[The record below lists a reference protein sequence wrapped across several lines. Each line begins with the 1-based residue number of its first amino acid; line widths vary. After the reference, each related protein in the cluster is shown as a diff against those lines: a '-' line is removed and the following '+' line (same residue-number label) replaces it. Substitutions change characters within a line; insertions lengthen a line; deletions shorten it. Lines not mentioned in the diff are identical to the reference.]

1 MTHTQIETSRRSPT
15 QAAPAARPAPLEAKS
30 PAVLDGI
37 GATAPFAGNGKCW
50 DPVGFTE
57 RTEDSLMLWYRAA
70 ELKHSRVAML
80 ACTGWLVNQYEL
92 YFPGNLAAGK
102 AFSSLGKNPLEAWA
116 ATPYDGKVQ
125 ILFCLL
131 YTSPSPRDRG

>member
-1 MTHTQIETSRRSPT
+1 
-15 QAAPAARPAPLEAKS
+15 
-30 PAVLDGI
+30 
-37 GATAPFAGNGKCW
+37 
-50 DPVGFTE
+50 
-57 RTEDSLMLWYRAA
+57 MLWYRAA

-116 ATPYDGKVQ
+116 ATPYD
-125 ILFCLL
+125 CLL
-131 YTSPSPRDRG
+131 YTSPSPRDATLSRMPSSA